1 MCFIFSLIPATFWAV
16 VGYFVLYTADKAE
29 GGMRKYGRF
38 LAVWIFVI
46 ASLIPIM
53 GVYMS
58 IKGICPLD
66 IFFGM

>member
-1 MCFIFSLIPATFWAV
+1 
-16 VGYFVLYTADKAE
+16 
-29 GGMRKYGRF
+29 MRKYGRF